1 MDSKGLIN
9 IELLFCTIIIIM
21 ILIINIPFL
30 EHSLDSSKELNEN
43 SNGRILLESLSNSI
57 NQVNSNKIGYSKKIK
72 LPQTINGYY
81 YTVLIH
87 NNEVILEFNN
97 KKARSNI
104 QQINIVD
111 SENQSL
117 ENVQLFNGR
126 TYIIKKILANN
137 NQSNI
142 INQSSI
148 LIRQVAG

>member
-72 LPQTINGYY
+72 LPQTINGHY

-117 ENVQLFNGR
+117 DNVQLFNGR
-126 TYIIKKILANN
+126 TYIIKKTLANN

>member
-43 SNGRILLESLSNSI
+43 SNGRILLERLSNSI

-72 LPQTINGYY
+72 LPQTINRYY

-117 ENVQLFNGR
+117 DNVQLFNGR
-126 TYIIKKILANN
+126 TYIIKKTLANN

-148 LIRQVAG
+148 LIRQVDG